1 MNLELDGK
9 VAIVTGASMGMGE
22 AVSERLAG
30 ENVRLCMVARNA
42 EDLDATAKRLA
53 AGRDD
58 VVLSIAG
65 DVRDAGLAA
74 RVVDEVTKRWG
85 QIDILINNAGGPP
98 MGSFLDHDDEA
109 WQDAIDLNLMSVIRF
124 CRAVVPG
131 MQAQKWGRIVNI
143 TSTLGKEPSAPM
155 VLSATARAG
164 VSAFSKSIAAELAAD
179 NITINTILP
188 GGVRTGRLES
198 LMRQRAEADG
208 LPFDE
213 MFEQRQSALPMRRFA
228 EPEEIADVIT
238 FLASARGSYVTGTSL
253 AVDGGLTKGVF

>member
-1 MNLELDGK
+1 
-9 VAIVTGASMGMGE
+9 
-22 AVSERLAG
+22 
-30 ENVRLCMVARNA
+30 
-42 EDLDATAKRLA
+42 
-53 AGRDD
+53 
-58 VVLSIAG
+58 
-65 DVRDAGLAA
+65 
-74 RVVDEVTKRWG
+74 
-85 QIDILINNAGGPP
+85 
-98 MGSFLDHDDEA
+98 
-109 WQDAIDLNLMSVIRF
+109 
-124 CRAVVPG
+124 
-131 MQAQKWGRIVNI
+131 
-143 TSTLGKEPSAPM
+143 M